1 MPDTENTGYLV
12 QLQSP
17 EGDNLY
23 PIISAEMIKDAEG
36 NTYNL
41 PELFQSVSEGKSAIA
56 AAVTDKGVTTAADAT
71 FQQIAT
77 NIGNIPVLDTS
88 DANATASQILS
99 GYSAYVNGAKIN
111 GSMVNRGAIS
121 GSVSPGGS
129 YAIPAG
135 YHNGSGR
142 VTGTGQSYPFS
153 GSFRTMSI
161 SESSEGTY
169 LPSDAWLIPNINT
182 GVFADAEGNFAIKIN
197 GTWYQI
203 RSGSSSGHI
212 ISSIDSYSLRVF
224 NSTNV
229 FQVRITFSESS
240 PKIDNVSGSSSSPI
254 SLYYL

>member
-56 AAVTDKGVTTAADAT
+56 AAVTDKGVQTAADAT
-71 FQQIAT
+71 FQQIAA
-77 NIGNIPVLDTS
+77 NVGNIPVLDTS

-99 GYSAYVNGAKIN
+99 GYSAYVNGSKIN
-111 GSMVNRGAIS
+111 GSMVNRGAVS
-121 GSVSPGGS
+121 ASVSPGGS
-129 YAIPAG
+129 YTIPAG

-153 GSFRTMSI
+153 GSFRTINI
-161 SESSEGTY
+161 SESSVGTY
-169 LPSDAWLIPNINT
+169 LPSDAWLIPALDTPNSGDDPDIL
-182 GVFADAEGNFAIKIN
+182 IKLN
-197 GTWYQI
+197 GTWYWI
-203 RSGSSSGHI
+203 RYSWSSGYVITSINSWSFSWSSAFSFRLDLSSTRPFIETASGSGS
-212 ISSIDSYSLRVF
+212 
-224 NSTNV
+224 
-229 FQVRITFSESS
+229 ITF
-240 PKIDNVSGSSSSPI
+240 
-254 SLYYL
+254 YYL